1 LKVRLDSLTKSN
13 DEDIARKHKISPE
26 FLQKWISKYSDDHK
40 VTHILRDIEDLA
52 DQVLVKQQLKEIHFH
67 LPE

>member
-1 LKVRLDSLTKSN
+1 
-13 DEDIARKHKISPE
+13 
-26 FLQKWISKYSDDHK
+26 LQKWIGKYSKDHK
-40 VTHILRDIEDLA
+40 VAHILKDIEDLA